1 MSVQIEEKPKTAPG
15 ADRTHPEPR
24 QEALVFERSGKG
36 KVGYALPPLDV
47 PPVVALPSRLLREE
61 IAGGTEITEVEV
73 ARHFT
78 RLSRLNFSIDQNM
91 YPLGSCTMKHN
102 PRTNEEMA

>member
-1 MSVQIEEKPKTAPG
+1 MSVQFEEKPKTAPVV
-15 ADRTHPEPR
+15 DPTHPEPR
-24 QEALVFERSGKG
+24 QEPLVFERSGKG

-47 PPVVALPSRLLREE
+47 PPVVAIPSSLQREE

-91 YPLGSCTMKHN
+91 YPLGSCSM
-102 PRTNEEMA
+102 